1 MSSILQRAAA
11 GLLLAAAST
20 LACAGAADRN
30 PAPDNAPLMRF
41 VLPSVTP
48 GSEVQV
54 TYFHLLLRLALEKTE
69 GPFSIEF
76 YPHELTSP
84 RRALE
89 IKRNGVINIMW
100 DGTNAQRERELLPI
114 RISLVRDLNDYRVF
128 LIRKEDEARFRAVRS
143 LADLRKFTA
152 GGGVNWPS
160 VDVLRHNGLAVETAV
175 NYSSLFP
182 MLKAKRF
189 DYLPRGV
196 HEAWAEEQV
205 YGKDGLMVEPTI
217 FLHYRVPFYF
227 FVSRDNKAMAERVEK
242 GLKLA
247 QADGSFDR
255 LLNGYPAFRRA
266 LSEIAARKRKVFELE
281 LPNGIAGDSSR

>member
-1 MSSILQRAAA
+1 MLKKLQRAAA

-20 LACAGAADRN
+20 LANAGDAA
-30 PAPDNAPLMRF
+30 NAPLMRF
-41 VLPSVTP
+41 ILPSVTP

-89 IKRNGVINIMW
+89 LKRNGVINIMW

-128 LIRKEDEARFRAVRS
+128 LIRKEDEARFRDIRS
-143 LADLRKFTA
+143 LDELRKLTA
-152 GGGVNWPS
+152 GAGLNWPS
-160 VDVLRHNGLAVETAV
+160 VDVLRHNGLPVETTV

-189 DYLPRGV
+189 DYMPRGV

-227 FVSRDNKAMAERVEK
+227 FVSKDNKAMAERVEK
-242 GLKLA
+242 GLRLA
-247 QADGSFDR
+247 QADGSFDK

-266 LSEIAARKRKVFELE
+266 LGEIAARKRKVFELE
-281 LPNGIAGDSSR
+281 LPSGIAGGSSR

>member
-1 MSSILQRAAA
+1 MLKKLQRAAA

-20 LACAGAADRN
+20 LANAGDAA
-30 PAPDNAPLMRF
+30 NAPLMRF
-41 VLPSVTP
+41 ILPSVTP

-89 IKRNGVINIMW
+89 LKRNGVINIMW
-100 DGTNAQRERELLPI
+100 DGTNAQRELELLPI

-128 LIRKEDEARFRAVRS
+128 LIRKEDEARFRDIRN
-143 LADLRKFTA
+143 LDELRKLTA
-152 GGGVNWPS
+152 GAGLNWPS
-160 VDVLRHNGLAVETAV
+160 VDVLRHNGLPVETTV

-189 DYLPRGV
+189 DYMPRGV

-227 FVSRDNKAMAERVEK
+227 FVSKDNKAMAERVEK
-242 GLKLA
+242 GLRLA
-247 QADGSFDR
+247 QADGSFDK

-266 LSEIAARKRKVFELE
+266 LGEIAARKRKVFELE
-281 LPNGIAGDSSR
+281 LPSGIAGGSSR

>member
-1 MSSILQRAAA
+1 MLKKLQRAAA

-20 LACAGAADRN
+20 LANAGDAA
-30 PAPDNAPLMRF
+30 NAPLMRF
-41 VLPSVTP
+41 ILPSVTP

-89 IKRNGVINIMW
+89 LKRNGVINIMW
-100 DGTNAQRERELLPI
+100 DGTNAQRELELLPI

-128 LIRKEDEARFRAVRS
+128 LIRKEDEARFRDIRS
-143 LADLRKFTA
+143 LDELRKLTA
-152 GGGVNWPS
+152 GAGLNWPS
-160 VDVLRHNGLAVETAV
+160 VDVLRHNGLPVETTV

-189 DYLPRGV
+189 DYMPRGV

-227 FVSRDNKAMAERVEK
+227 FVSKDNKAMAERVEK
-242 GLKLA
+242 GLRLA
-247 QADGSFDR
+247 QADGSFDK

-266 LSEIAARKRKVFELE
+266 LGEIAARKRKVFELE
-281 LPNGIAGDSSR
+281 LPSGIAGGSSR

>member
-1 MSSILQRAAA
+1 VLKKLQRAAA

-20 LACAGAADRN
+20 LANAGDAA
-30 PAPDNAPLMRF
+30 NAPLMRF

-89 IKRNGVINIMW
+89 LKRNGVINIMW

-128 LIRKEDEARFRAVRS
+128 MIRKEDEARFRNVHS
-143 LADLRKFTA
+143 LEELRRLTA
-152 GGGVNWPS
+152 GAGVNWPS
-160 VDVLRHNGLAVETAV
+160 VDVLRHNGLPVETTV

-189 DYLPRGV
+189 DYMPRGV

-227 FVSRDNKAMAERVEK
+227 FVSKDNKAMAARVER

-247 QADGSFDR
+247 QADGSFDK
-255 LLNGYPAFRRA
+255 LLNGYPAFQRA
-266 LSEIAARKRKVFELE
+266 LGEIAARKRKVFELE
-281 LPNGIAGDSSR
+281 LPSGIAGGSSR

>member
-1 MSSILQRAAA
+1 MLKKLQRAAA

-20 LACAGAADRN
+20 LANAGDAA
-30 PAPDNAPLMRF
+30 NAPLMRF

-48 GSEVQV
+48 GSEVQAA
-54 TYFHLLLRLALEKTE
+54 YFHLLLRLALEKTD

-89 IKRNGVINIMW
+89 LKRNGVINIMW
-100 DGTNAQRERELLPI
+100 DGTNAQRERDLLPI

-128 LIRKEDEARFRAVRS
+128 LIRKEDEARFHDIRS
-143 LADLRKFTA
+143 LDELRKLTA
-152 GGGVNWPS
+152 GAGVNWPS
-160 VDVLRHNGLAVETAV
+160 VDVLRHNGLPVETTV

-189 DYLPRGV
+189 DYMPRGV

-227 FVSRDNKAMAERVEK
+227 FVSKDNKAMAERVEK
-242 GLKLA
+242 GLRLA
-247 QADGSFDR
+247 QADGSFDK

-266 LSEIAARKRKVFELE
+266 LGEIAARKRKVFELD
-281 LPNGIAGDSSR
+281 LPSGIAGGSSR

>member
-1 MSSILQRAAA
+1 VLKKLQRAAA

-20 LACAGAADRN
+20 LANAGDAA
-30 PAPDNAPLMRF
+30 NAPLMRF
-41 VLPSVTP
+41 ILPSVTP

-89 IKRNGVINIMW
+89 LKRNGVINIMW

-128 LIRKEDEARFRAVRS
+128 LIRKEDEARFRDIRS
-143 LADLRKFTA
+143 LDELRKLTA
-152 GGGVNWPS
+152 GAGLNWPS
-160 VDVLRHNGLAVETAV
+160 VDVLRHNGLPVETTV

-189 DYLPRGV
+189 DYMPRGV

-227 FVSRDNKAMAERVEK
+227 FVSKDNKAMAERVEK
-242 GLKLA
+242 GLRLA
-247 QADGSFDR
+247 QADGSFDK

-266 LSEIAARKRKVFELE
+266 LGEIAARKRKVFELE
-281 LPNGIAGDSSR
+281 LPSGIAGGSSR

>member
-1 MSSILQRAAA
+1 VLKTLQRAAV
-11 GLLLAAAST
+11 GLVLAAAYA
-20 LACAGAADRN
+20 LACAAEAA
-30 PAPDNAPLMRF
+30 PGAPLMRF
-41 VLPSVTP
+41 ILPSVTP

-54 TYFHLLLRLALEKTE
+54 AYFHLLLRLALEKTE

-76 YPHELTSP
+76 YPYELTSP

-100 DGTNAQRERELLPI
+100 DGTNVQRERELLPI

-128 LIRKEDEARFRAVRS
+128 MIRKEDEARFRNVRT
-143 LADLRKFTA
+143 LEQLRKMTA
-152 GGGVNWPS
+152 GAGANWPS
-160 VDVLRHNGLAVETAV
+160 VDVLRHNGLKVETTV

-189 DYLPRGV
+189 DFMPRGV
-196 HEAWAEEQV
+196 HEAWAEEQQ
-205 YGKDGLMVEPTI
+205 YGKEGLMVEPTI

-227 FVSRDNKAMAERVEK
+227 FVSKDNKAMAERVER

-266 LSEIAARKRKVFELE
+266 LAEIAGHKRKVFELE
-281 LPNGIAGDSSR
+281 LPIGIASDSSKQ

>member
-1 MSSILQRAAA
+1 VLKALQHAAA
-11 GLLLAAAST
+11 GLVLAAAST
-20 LACAGAADRN
+20 LAWAAD
-30 PAPDNAPLMRF
+30 APNAAANAPLMRF
-41 VLPSVTP
+41 VLPAVTP

-89 IKRNGVINIMW
+89 LKRNGVINIMW
-100 DGTNAQRERELLPI
+100 DGTNVQRERDLLPI

-128 LIRKEDEARFRAVRS
+128 LIRKEDEARFRDVHTMQE
-143 LADLRKFTA
+143 LRKLTA
-152 GGGVNWPS
+152 GAGVNWPS
-160 VDVLRHNGLAVETAV
+160 VDVLRHNGLRVETAV

-189 DYLPRGV
+189 DYMPRGV
-196 HEAWAEEQV
+196 HEAWAEEQQ

-227 FVSRDNKAMAERVEK
+227 FVSKDNKAMAERVEK

-247 QADGSFDR
+247 LADGSFDK
-255 LLNGYPAFRRA
+255 LLNGYPAFKRA

-281 LPNGIAGDSSR
+281 LPNGIASGSSN

>member
-1 MSSILQRAAA
+1 VRKLLQRAAA

-20 LACAGAADRN
+20 LACAADGA
-30 PAPDNAPLMRF
+30 NAPLMRF

-54 TYFHLLLRLALEKTE
+54 TYFHLLLRLALEKTG

-76 YPHELTSP
+76 YPYELTSP

-89 IKRNGVINIMW
+89 IQRNGVINIMW
-100 DGTNAQRERELLPI
+100 DGTNAQRERDLLPV
-114 RISLVRDLNDYRVF
+114 RVSLVRDLNDYRVF
-128 LIRKEDEARFRAVRS
+128 LIRKEDEARFRGVHT
-143 LADLRKFTA
+143 LDDLRQLSA
-152 GGGVNWPS
+152 GAGANWPS
-160 VDVLRHNGLAVETAV
+160 VDVLRHNGLRVETTV

-189 DYLPRGV
+189 DYMPRGV
-196 HEAWAEEQV
+196 HEAWAEEQQ

-227 FVSRDNKAMAERVEK
+227 FVSKDNKAMADRVER

-247 QADGSFDR
+247 LADGSFDK

-266 LSEIAARKRKVFELE
+266 LAEIAARKRKVFELE
-281 LPNGIAGDSSR
+281 LPSGTASGSSR

>member
-1 MSSILQRAAA
+1 VLKKLQRAAA

-20 LACAGAADRN
+20 LAHASGAA
-30 PAPDNAPLMRF
+30 NAPLMRF

-48 GSEVQV
+48 GSEVQAA
-54 TYFHLLLRLALEKTE
+54 YFHLLLRLALEKTD

-89 IKRNGVINIMW
+89 LKRNGVINIMW

-128 LIRKEDEARFRAVRS
+128 MIRKEDEARFRDMRN
-143 LADLRKFTA
+143 LDDLRKLTA
-152 GGGVNWPS
+152 GAGLNWPS
-160 VDVLRHNGLAVETAV
+160 VDVLRHNRLPVETTV

-189 DYLPRGV
+189 DYMPRGV

-227 FVSRDNKAMAERVEK
+227 FVSRDNKAMAERVER

-247 QADGSFDR
+247 QADGSFDK

-266 LSEIAARKRKVFELE
+266 LGEIAARKRKVFELE
-281 LPNGIAGDSSR
+281 LPSGIAGGSSK

>member
-1 MSSILQRAAA
+1 VFITLQRAAA

-20 LACAGAADRN
+20 LAWAADASN
-30 PAPDNAPLMRF
+30 AAANAPLMRF
-41 VLPSVTP
+41 ILPAATP

-89 IKRNGVINIMW
+89 LKRNGVINIMW
-100 DGTNAQRERELLPI
+100 DGTNVQRERELLPI
-114 RISLVRDLNDYRVF
+114 RVSLVRDLNDYRVF
-128 LIRKEDEARFRAVRS
+128 MIRKEDEARFRDVHTM
-143 LADLRKFTA
+143 DELRKLTA
-152 GGGVNWPS
+152 GAGANWPS
-160 VDVLRHNGLAVETAV
+160 VDVLRHNGLKVETAV

-189 DYLPRGV
+189 DYMPRGV
-196 HEAWAEEQV
+196 HEAWAEEQQF
-205 YGKDGLMVEPTI
+205 GKDGLMVEPTI

-227 FVSRDNKAMAERVEK
+227 FVSRDNKAMAERVER
-242 GLKLA
+242 GLRLA
-247 QADGSFDR
+247 LADGSFDK

-281 LPNGIAGDSSR
+281 LPSGIASGSSN

>member
-1 MSSILQRAAA
+1 VFKTLQRAAA

-20 LACAGAADRN
+20 LAGAAD
-30 PAPDNAPLMRF
+30 AAASAANAPLMRF

-76 YPHELTSP
+76 YPYELTSP

-100 DGTNAQRERELLPI
+100 DGTNAQRERELLPV

-128 LIRKEDEARFRAVRS
+128 LIRKDDEARFREVRT
-143 LADLRKFTA
+143 LDDLRKLTA
-152 GGGVNWPS
+152 GAGANWPS
-160 VDVLRHNGLAVETAV
+160 VDVLRHNGLRVETAV

-189 DYLPRGV
+189 DYMPRGV
-196 HEAWAEEQV
+196 HEAWAEEQQ
-205 YGKDGLMVEPTI
+205 YGKDGLMVEPSI

-227 FVSRDNKAMAERVEK
+227 FVSKDNKAMAERVER

-247 QADGSFDR
+247 QADGSFDK

-266 LSEIAARKRKVFELE
+266 LTEIAARKRKVFELE
-281 LPNGIAGDSSR
+281 LPSGIAGGSSN

>member
-1 MSSILQRAAA
+1 MLKTLQRTAA
-11 GLLLAAAST
+11 GLLLAAATT
-20 LACAGAADRN
+20 LASAAD
-30 PAPDNAPLMRF
+30 ASSAAANAPLMRF
-41 VLPSVTP
+41 VLPAVTP

-76 YPHELTSP
+76 YPYELTSP

-100 DGTNAQRERELLPI
+100 DGTNVQRERDLLPI

-128 LIRKEDEARFRAVRS
+128 LIRKEDEARFRDVRT
-143 LADLRKFTA
+143 LEELRKLTA
-152 GGGVNWPS
+152 GAGANWPS
-160 VDVLRHNGLAVETAV
+160 VDVLRHNGLKVETAV

-189 DYLPRGV
+189 DFMPRGV
-196 HEAWAEEQV
+196 HEAWAEEQQ
-205 YGKDGLMVEPTI
+205 YGKEGLMVEPTI

-227 FVSRDNKAMAERVEK
+227 FVSKDNKAMAERVEK

-247 QADGSFDR
+247 QADGSFDK
-255 LLNGYPAFRRA
+255 LLNGYPAFKRA
-266 LSEIAARKRKVFELE
+266 LAEIAARKRKVFELE
-281 LPNGIAGDSSR
+281 LPSGIASGSSN

>member
-1 MSSILQRAAA
+1 MLNKLQRAAA

-20 LACAGAADRN
+20 LACAAGA
-30 PAPDNAPLMRF
+30 PNAPMMRF
-41 VLPSVTP
+41 ILPAVTP

-54 TYFHLLLRLALEKTE
+54 TYFHLLLRLALEKTG

-76 YPHELTSP
+76 YPYELTSP

-100 DGTNAQRERELLPI
+100 DGTDPQRERDLLPI

-128 LIRKEDEARFRAVRS
+128 LIRKEDEARFRAVRT
-143 LADLRKFTA
+143 LDELRKLTA
-152 GGGVNWPS
+152 GAGANWPS
-160 VDVLRHNGLAVETAV
+160 VDVLRHNGLKVETAV

-189 DYLPRGV
+189 DYMPRGV
-196 HEAWAEEQV
+196 HEAWAEEQQ

-227 FVSRDNKAMAERVEK
+227 FVSKDNKAMADRVEK

-247 QADGSFDR
+247 QADGSFDK
-255 LLNGYPAFRRA
+255 LLNGYPAFKRA
-266 LSEIAARKRKVFELE
+266 LAEIAARKRKVFELE
-281 LPNGIAGDSSR
+281 LPNGIASGSLN

>member
-1 MSSILQRAAA
+1 VLRKLQRAAA

-20 LACAGAADRN
+20 LANAVDAA
-30 PAPDNAPLMRF
+30 NAPLMRF

-89 IKRNGVINIMW
+89 LKRNGVINIMW

-128 LIRKEDEARFRAVRS
+128 LIRKEDEARFRDIRN
-143 LADLRKFTA
+143 LDELRKLTA
-152 GGGVNWPS
+152 GAGLNWPS
-160 VDVLRHNGLAVETAV
+160 VDVLRHNGLPVETTV

-189 DYLPRGV
+189 DYMPRGV

-227 FVSRDNKAMAERVEK
+227 FVSKDNKAMAERVEK
-242 GLKLA
+242 GLRLA
-247 QADGSFDR
+247 QADGSFDK

-266 LSEIAARKRKVFELE
+266 LREIAARKRKVFELE
-281 LPNGIAGDSSR
+281 LPSGIAGGSSR

>member
-1 MSSILQRAAA
+1 MLRELRRAAA

-20 LACAGAADRN
+20 LANAGGAA
-30 PAPDNAPLMRF
+30 NAPLMRF
-41 VLPSVTP
+41 ILPSVTP

-54 TYFHLLLRLALEKTE
+54 TYFHLLLRLALEKTD

-89 IKRNGVINIMW
+89 LKRNGVINIMW
-100 DGTNAQRERELLPI
+100 DGTNAQRERDLLPI

-128 LIRKEDEARFRAVRS
+128 MIRKEDEARFRDIHT
-143 LADLRKFTA
+143 LGDLRKLSA
-152 GGGVNWPS
+152 GAGLNWPS
-160 VDVLRHNGLAVETAV
+160 VDVLRHNGLPVETTV

-189 DYLPRGV
+189 DYMPRGV

-205 YGKDGLMVEPTI
+205 YGKEGLMVEPTI

-227 FVSRDNKAMAERVEK
+227 FVNKDNKAMAQRVER

-247 QADGSFDR
+247 QADGSFDK

-266 LSEIAARKRKVFELE
+266 LGEIAAHKRKVFELE
-281 LPNGIAGDSSR
+281 LPSGTAGGSSK

>member
-1 MSSILQRAAA
+1 MLKKLQHVAA

-20 LACAGAADRN
+20 LACAQ
-30 PAPDNAPLMRF
+30 NAPLMRF

-100 DGTNAQRERELLPI
+100 DGTDAQRERDLLPI

-128 LIRKEDEARFRAVRS
+128 LIRKEDEARFREVRT
-143 LADLRKFTA
+143 LRDLRKLTA

-160 VDVLRHNGLAVETAV
+160 VDVMRHNGLEVETAV

-189 DYLPRGV
+189 DFMPRGV

-205 YGKDGLMVEPTI
+205 HGKDGLMVEPTI

-227 FVSRDNKAMAERVEK
+227 FVSKENKAMAARVEK

-247 QADGSFDR
+247 LADGSFDK
-255 LLNGYPAFRRA
+255 LLNGYPAFQRA

-281 LPNGIAGDSSR
+281 LPSGTAGGSSR

>member
-1 MSSILQRAAA
+1 VRKTLRRAAA

-20 LACAGAADRN
+20 LACAAGAAE
-30 PAPDNAPLMRF
+30 NAPLMRF
-41 VLPSVTP
+41 ILPSVTP
-48 GSEVQV
+48 GSEVQAA
-54 TYFHLLLRLALEKTE
+54 YFQLLLRLALEKTD

-89 IKRNGVINIMW
+89 LQRNGVINIMW
-100 DGTNAQRERELLPI
+100 DGTNVQRERDLLPI

-128 LIRKEDEARFRAVRS
+128 MIRREDEARFRDVHT
-143 LADLRKFTA
+143 LEDLRKLTA
-152 GGGVNWPS
+152 GAGANWPS
-160 VDVLRHNGLAVETAV
+160 VDVLRHNGLRVETTV

-189 DYLPRGV
+189 DFMPRGV
-196 HEAWAEEQV
+196 HEAWAEEQQ

-227 FVSRDNKAMAERVEK
+227 FVSKDNQAMAERVEK

-247 QADGSFDR
+247 QADGSFDK

-266 LSEIAARKRKVFELE
+266 LAEIAGHKRKVFELK
-281 LPNGIAGDSSR
+281 LPSGIASDSSKQ

>member
-1 MSSILQRAAA
+1 VLKALQHAAA
-11 GLLLAAAST
+11 GLVLAAAST
-20 LACAGAADRN
+20 LAWAAD
-30 PAPDNAPLMRF
+30 APNAAANAPLMRF
-41 VLPSVTP
+41 VLPAVTP

-89 IKRNGVINIMW
+89 LKRNGVINIMW
-100 DGTNAQRERELLPI
+100 DGTNVQRERDLLPI

-128 LIRKEDEARFRAVRS
+128 LIRKEDEARFRDVRTMQE
-143 LADLRKFTA
+143 LRKLTA
-152 GGGVNWPS
+152 GAGVNWPS
-160 VDVLRHNGLAVETAV
+160 VDVLRHNGLRVETAV

-189 DYLPRGV
+189 DYMPRGV
-196 HEAWAEEQV
+196 HEAWAEEQQ

-227 FVSRDNKAMAERVEK
+227 FVSKDNKAMAERVEK

-247 QADGSFDR
+247 LADGSFDK
-255 LLNGYPAFRRA
+255 LLNGYPAFKRA

-281 LPNGIAGDSSR
+281 LPSGIASDSSR

>member
-1 MSSILQRAAA
+1 MFITLQRAAA

-20 LACAGAADRN
+20 LAWAADASN
-30 PAPDNAPLMRF
+30 AAANAPLMRF
-41 VLPSVTP
+41 ILPAATP

-89 IKRNGVINIMW
+89 LKRNGVINIMW
-100 DGTNAQRERELLPI
+100 DGTNVQRERELLPI
-114 RISLVRDLNDYRVF
+114 RVSLVRDLNDYRVF
-128 LIRKEDEARFRAVRS
+128 MIRKEDEARFRDVHTM
-143 LADLRKFTA
+143 DELRKLTA
-152 GGGVNWPS
+152 GAGANWPS
-160 VDVLRHNGLAVETAV
+160 VDVLRHNGLKVETAV

-189 DYLPRGV
+189 DYMPRGV
-196 HEAWAEEQV
+196 HEAWAEEQQF
-205 YGKDGLMVEPTI
+205 GKDGLMVEPTI

-227 FVSRDNKAMAERVEK
+227 FVSRDNKAMAERVER
-242 GLKLA
+242 GLRLA
-247 QADGSFDR
+247 LADGSFDK

-281 LPNGIAGDSSR
+281 LPSGIASGSSN

>member
-1 MSSILQRAAA
+1 LNRVFKTLQRAAA

-20 LACAGAADRN
+20 LANAGAA
-30 PAPDNAPLMRF
+30 ANAPLMRF

-54 TYFHLLLRLALEKTE
+54 AYFHLLLRLALEKTQ
-69 GPFSIEF
+69 GPFAIEF

-100 DGTNAQRERELLPI
+100 DGTDARRERELLPI
-114 RISLVRDLNDYRVF
+114 RVSLVRDLNDYRVF
-128 LIRKEDEARFRAVRS
+128 LIRKEDEQRFRDVHT
-143 LADLRKFTA
+143 LDGLRRFTA
-152 GGGVNWPS
+152 GAGVNWPS
-160 VDVLRHNGLAVETAV
+160 VEVLRHNGLPVETSV

-189 DYLPRGV
+189 DYMPRGV

-227 FVSRDNKAMAERVEK
+227 FVSKENKAMAERVER

-247 QADGSFDR
+247 LADGSFDK

-266 LSEIAARKRKVFELE
+266 LGEIAARKRKVFELD
-281 LPNGIAGDSSR
+281 LPSGTADGSSR

>member
-1 MSSILQRAAA
+1 VLKKLQRAAA

-20 LACAGAADRN
+20 LANAGDAA
-30 PAPDNAPLMRF
+30 NAPLMRF

-89 IKRNGVINIMW
+89 LKRNGVINIMW

-128 LIRKEDEARFRAVRS
+128 MIRKEDEARFRNVHS
-143 LADLRKFTA
+143 LEELRRLTA
-152 GGGVNWPS
+152 GAGVNWPS
-160 VDVLRHNGLAVETAV
+160 VDVLRHNGLPVETTV

-189 DYLPRGV
+189 DYMPRGV

-227 FVSRDNKAMAERVEK
+227 FVSKDNKAMAERVER

-247 QADGSFDR
+247 QADGSFDK
-255 LLNGYPAFRRA
+255 LLNGYPAFQRA
-266 LSEIAARKRKVFELE
+266 LGEIAARKRKVFELE
-281 LPNGIAGDSSR
+281 LPSGIAGGSSR

>member
-1 MSSILQRAAA
+1 MLRKLQRAAA

-20 LACAGAADRN
+20 LANAGDAA
-30 PAPDNAPLMRF
+30 NAPLMRF
-41 VLPSVTP
+41 ILPSVTP

-89 IKRNGVINIMW
+89 LKRNGVINIMW

-128 LIRKEDEARFRAVRS
+128 MIRKEDEARFRAIRN
-143 LADLRKFTA
+143 LDDLRKLTA
-152 GGGVNWPS
+152 GAGVNWPS
-160 VDVLRHNGLAVETAV
+160 VDVLRHNGLPVETTV

-189 DYLPRGV
+189 DYMPRGV

-227 FVSRDNKAMAERVEK
+227 FVSKDNKAMAERVER

-247 QADGSFDR
+247 QADGSFDK

-266 LSEIAARKRKVFELE
+266 VGEIAARKRKVFELE
-281 LPNGIAGDSSR
+281 LPSGIAGGSSK

>member
-1 MSSILQRAAA
+1 MLKKLQRAAA

-20 LACAGAADRN
+20 LAHASGAA
-30 PAPDNAPLMRF
+30 NAPLMRF

-48 GSEVQV
+48 GSEVQAA
-54 TYFHLLLRLALEKTE
+54 YFHLLLRLALEKTD

-89 IKRNGVINIMW
+89 LKRNGVINIMW

-128 LIRKEDEARFRAVRS
+128 MIRKEDEARFRDMRN
-143 LADLRKFTA
+143 LDDLRKLTA
-152 GGGVNWPS
+152 GAGLNWPS
-160 VDVLRHNGLAVETAV
+160 VDVLRHNRLPVETTV

-189 DYLPRGV
+189 DYMPRGV

-227 FVSRDNKAMAERVEK
+227 FVSKDNKAMAERVER

-247 QADGSFDR
+247 QADGSFDK

-266 LSEIAARKRKVFELE
+266 LGEIAARKRKVFELE
-281 LPNGIAGDSSR
+281 LPSGIAGGSSK

>member
-1 MSSILQRAAA
+1 MLKKLQRAAA

-20 LACAGAADRN
+20 LANAGDAA
-30 PAPDNAPLMRF
+30 NAPLMRF

-89 IKRNGVINIMW
+89 LKRNGVINIMW

-128 LIRKEDEARFRAVRS
+128 LIRKEDEARFRDIRN
-143 LADLRKFTA
+143 LDELRKLTA
-152 GGGVNWPS
+152 GAGLNWPS
-160 VDVLRHNGLAVETAV
+160 VDVLRHNGLPVETTV

-189 DYLPRGV
+189 DYMPRGV

-227 FVSRDNKAMAERVEK
+227 FVSKDNKAMAERVEK
-242 GLKLA
+242 GLRLA
-247 QADGSFDR
+247 QADGSFDK

-266 LSEIAARKRKVFELE
+266 LGEIAARKRKVFELE
-281 LPNGIAGDSSR
+281 LPSGIAGGSSR

>member
-1 MSSILQRAAA
+1 M
-11 GLLLAAAST
+11 LAAAST
-20 LACAGAADRN
+20 LAWAAD
-30 PAPDNAPLMRF
+30 APNAAANAPLMRF
-41 VLPSVTP
+41 VLPAVTP

-89 IKRNGVINIMW
+89 LKRNGVINIMW
-100 DGTNAQRERELLPI
+100 DGTNVQRERDLLPI

-128 LIRKEDEARFRAVRS
+128 LIRKEDEARFRDVHTMQE
-143 LADLRKFTA
+143 LRKLTA
-152 GGGVNWPS
+152 GAGVNWPS
-160 VDVLRHNGLAVETAV
+160 VDVLRHNGLRVETAV

-189 DYLPRGV
+189 DYMPRGV
-196 HEAWAEEQV
+196 HEAWAEEQQ

-227 FVSRDNKAMAERVEK
+227 FVSKDNKAMAERVEK

-247 QADGSFDR
+247 LADGSFDK
-255 LLNGYPAFRRA
+255 LLNGYPAFKRA

-281 LPNGIAGDSSR
+281 LPNGIASGSSN

>member
-1 MSSILQRAAA
+1 MLKKLQRAAA

-20 LACAGAADRN
+20 LVNAGNAA
-30 PAPDNAPLMRF
+30 NAPLMRF
-41 VLPSVTP
+41 ILPSVTP

-89 IKRNGVINIMW
+89 LQRNGVINIMW
-100 DGTNAQRERELLPI
+100 DGTNAQRERDLLPI

-128 LIRKEDEARFRAVRS
+128 LIRKEDEARFRDVHT
-143 LADLRKFTA
+143 LDDLRKLTA
-152 GGGVNWPS
+152 GAGANWPS
-160 VDVLRHNGLAVETAV
+160 VDVLRHNGLQVETTV

-189 DYLPRGV
+189 DYMPRGV

-205 YGKDGLMVEPTI
+205 YRKDGLMVEPTI

-227 FVSRDNKAMAERVEK
+227 FVSKDSKAMAERVER

-247 QADGSFDR
+247 QADGSFDK

-266 LSEIAARKRKVFELE
+266 LLEIAARKRKVFELE
-281 LPNGIAGDSSR
+281 LPSGTAGGSSK

>member
-1 MSSILQRAAA
+1 MLQRAAA

-20 LACAGAADRN
+20 LSLAAD
-30 PAPDNAPLMRF
+30 AAAMRF
-41 VLPSVTP
+41 ILPSVTP
-48 GSEVQV
+48 GAEAQAN
-54 TYFHLLLRLALEKTE
+54 YFPQLLRLALEKTE
-69 GPFSIEF
+69 GPFTIEF
-76 YPHELTSP
+76 YRHELTSP

-89 IKRNGVINIMW
+89 IQRNGVINIMW
-100 DGTNAQRERELLPI
+100 DGTDARRERELLPI

-143 LADLRKFTA
+143 LDDLRQLTA

-160 VDVLRHNGLAVETAV
+160 VAVLRHNGLKVETAI

-182 MLKAKRF
+182 MLKARRF

-196 HEAWAEEQV
+196 HEAWAEEQQH
-205 YGKDGLMVEPTI
+205 GKDGLMVEPTI
-217 FLHYRVPFYF
+217 LLHYRVPFYF
-227 FVSRDNKAMAERVEK
+227 FVSRDNRAMAQRVEK

-247 QADGSFDR
+247 MADGSFDK

-266 LSEIAARKRKVFELE
+266 QAEIAARKRKVFELA
-281 LPNGIAGDSSR
+281 LPSATAGGSSR

>member
-1 MSSILQRAAA
+1 MLKKLQRAAA

-20 LACAGAADRN
+20 LAHASGAA
-30 PAPDNAPLMRF
+30 NAPLMRF

-48 GSEVQV
+48 GSEVQAA
-54 TYFHLLLRLALEKTE
+54 YFHLLLRLALEKTD

-89 IKRNGVINIMW
+89 LKRNGVINIMW

-128 LIRKEDEARFRAVRS
+128 MIRKEDEARFRDMRN
-143 LADLRKFTA
+143 LDDLRKLTA
-152 GGGVNWPS
+152 GAGLNWPS
-160 VDVLRHNGLAVETAV
+160 VDVLRHNRLPVETTV

-189 DYLPRGV
+189 DYMPRGV

-227 FVSRDNKAMAERVEK
+227 FVSRDNKAMAERVER

-247 QADGSFDR
+247 QADGSFDK

-266 LSEIAARKRKVFELE
+266 LGEIAARKRKVFELE
-281 LPNGIAGDSSR
+281 LPSGIAGGSSK

>member
-1 MSSILQRAAA
+1 VLKALQHAAA
-11 GLLLAAAST
+11 GLVLAAAST
-20 LACAGAADRN
+20 LAWAAD
-30 PAPDNAPLMRF
+30 APNAAANAPLMRF
-41 VLPSVTP
+41 VLPAVTP

-89 IKRNGVINIMW
+89 LKRNGVINIMW
-100 DGTNAQRERELLPI
+100 DGTNVQRERDLLPI

-128 LIRKEDEARFRAVRS
+128 LIRKEDEARFRDVHTMQE
-143 LADLRKFTA
+143 LRKLTA
-152 GGGVNWPS
+152 GAGVNWPS
-160 VDVLRHNGLAVETAV
+160 VDVLRHNGLRVETAV

-189 DYLPRGV
+189 DYMPRGV
-196 HEAWAEEQV
+196 HEAWAEEQQ

-227 FVSRDNKAMAERVEK
+227 FVSKDNKAMAERVEK

-247 QADGSFDR
+247 LADGSFDK
-255 LLNGYPAFRRA
+255 LLNGYPAFKRA

-281 LPNGIAGDSSR
+281 LPSGIASDSSR

>member
-1 MSSILQRAAA
+1 MLRKLQRAAA

-20 LACAGAADRN
+20 LANAGDAA
-30 PAPDNAPLMRF
+30 NAPLMRF
-41 VLPSVTP
+41 ILPSVTP

-89 IKRNGVINIMW
+89 LKRNGVINIMW

-128 LIRKEDEARFRAVRS
+128 MIRKEDEARFRAIRN
-143 LADLRKFTA
+143 LDDLRKLTA
-152 GGGVNWPS
+152 GAGVNWPS
-160 VDVLRHNGLAVETAV
+160 VDVLRHNGLPVETTV

-189 DYLPRGV
+189 DYMPRGV

-227 FVSRDNKAMAERVEK
+227 FVSKDNKAMAERVER

-247 QADGSFDR
+247 QADGSFDK

-266 LSEIAARKRKVFELE
+266 LGEIAARKRKVFELE
-281 LPNGIAGDSSR
+281 LPSGIAGGSSK